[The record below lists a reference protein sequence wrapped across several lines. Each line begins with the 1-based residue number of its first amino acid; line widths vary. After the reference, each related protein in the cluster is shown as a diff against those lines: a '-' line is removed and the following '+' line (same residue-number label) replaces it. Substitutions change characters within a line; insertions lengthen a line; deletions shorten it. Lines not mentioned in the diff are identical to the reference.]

1 MADPIDFYFDFSSPY
16 GYLAANVIDDLA
28 AKHGRTAAW
37 RPMLLGAV
45 FKVSGQQPLL
55 NIPIK
60 GDYAKR
66 DLPRT
71 ARLMGIPFTMPEK
84 FPFVSVSACR
94 AFYWLVDD
102 DSAAARDLAL
112 ALYRRAFAEGQPIA
126 QASEVVDVAASL
138 GHDPDAV
145 QAALQDPIV
154 KDRLRAEVDLAITHG
169 VFGSP
174 FIVVDGE
181 PFWGVDHLQQVE
193 RWLETGGW

>member
-1 MADPIDFYFDFSSPY
+1 MPDPIDFYFDFSSPY

-28 AKHGRTAAW
+28 ARHGRGATW

-55 NIPIK
+55 EIPMK

-71 ARLMGIPFTMPEK
+71 ARLMGLPFTIPEQ
-84 FPFVSVSACR
+84 FPFISVSACR

-102 DSAAARDLAL
+102 DPAAARDLAM
-112 ALYRRAFAEGQPIA
+112 ALYRHAFAAGQPIA
-126 QASEVVDVAASL
+126 QASEVVAVATSL
-138 GHDPDAV
+138 GHDPDTV
-145 QAALQDPIV
+145 RGALQDPAI
-154 KDRLRAEVDLAITHG
+154 KDRLRAEVDAAIANG

-174 FIVVDGE
+174 FIIVDGE
-181 PFWGVDHLQQVE
+181 PFWGVDHLHQVE